1 MKKVIIVLWSLLL
14 GSAIFAQF
22 DLGVRVSANY
32 PYLGM
37 DDYQVYLD
45 AVQDPANINGYMTG
59 VFMGTSFGN
68 FGIQLEANA
77 PLENFSIARLIN
89 GEPFMDV
96 ISGTQSN
103 YQYLNAVLMA
113 RFEFDLSIIKP
124 YVGAGINVGVPIVD
138 LINEDVTV
146 DIANFDI
153 NQLAYAFSLGVVLLD
168 IVDVD
173 LRYTTGIT
181 DIVTQE
187 LTTDDPNFGQLVRL
201 SVGFHIF

>member
-1 MKKVIIVLWSLLL
+1 MKKVIIVLLSVLL
-14 GSAIFAQF
+14 GSTLFAQF

-32 PYLGM
+32 SYIETE
-37 DDYQVYLD
+37 DYQVYLD
-45 AVQDPANINGYMTG
+45 AVQDPTNINGLMAG
-59 VFMGTSFGN
+59 AFIGASFGN

-77 PLENFSIARLIN
+77 PLENFSLPNLIM

-96 ISGTQSN
+96 ISATEFN
-103 YQYLNAVLMA
+103 FQYINAVLMA
-113 RFEFDLSIIKP
+113 RFEIDLAIIKP
-124 YVGAGINVGVPIVD
+124 YVGAGINVGVPMMA
-138 LINEDVTV
+138 LINEEATV
-146 DIANFDI
+146 DLADFDV
-153 NQLAYAFSLGVVLLD
+153 NQLGYAFSLGVVLLD

-201 SVGFHIF
+201 SVGLHLF

>member
-1 MKKVIIVLWSLLL
+1 MKKIISVLCGVLLC
-14 GSAIFAQF
+14 SALFAQF

-37 DDYQVYLD
+37 DDPQLYLD
-45 AVQDPANINGYMTG
+45 AVQDPTNING
-59 VFMGTSFGN
+59 FMAGAFIGASFGN

-77 PLENFSIARLIN
+77 PLENFSVVDLVL

-96 ISGTQSN
+96 ISGTQLN

-113 RFEFDLSIIKP
+113 RFEIDLSIIKP
-124 YVGAGINVGVPIVD
+124 YIGAGINVGVPIMD
-138 LINEDVTV
+138 LINEEATV
-146 DIANFDI
+146 DFTDFDF

-168 IVDVD
+168 VVDVD

-181 DIVTQE
+181 DVVTHE
-187 LTTDDPNFGQLVRL
+187 LLIDDPTFGQVVRL
-201 SVGFHIF
+201 SVGLHIF